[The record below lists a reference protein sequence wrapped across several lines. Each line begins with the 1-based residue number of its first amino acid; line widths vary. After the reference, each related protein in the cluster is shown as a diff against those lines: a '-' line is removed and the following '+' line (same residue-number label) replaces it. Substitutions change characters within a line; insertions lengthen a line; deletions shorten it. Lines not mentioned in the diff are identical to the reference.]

1 MVWVNAQ
8 VSSDQILVPF
18 LFAKRSKITAS
29 GSALLGFVLLG
40 PHQWKSPGVA
50 RPTSPI
56 RVDLRNPIIR
66 GSAFLQFA
74 EDVSFATLDR
84 AKISHLNL
92 RLIPFVVC
100 RLGTRFPEVV
110 T

>member
-1 MVWVNAQ
+1 MVWVNVQ

-29 GSALLGFVLLG
+29 GFVLLG